1 MGAHKPN
8 RVLTVHAD
16 PCLSALTESEP
27 LVRTGAQVGC
37 HCHNGSGFAPTVML
51 IFIARPF
58 PGSWRMDVRGSQV
71 CCPHRSCCTLMR
83 CYSIFK
89 FLKGVFSPFTC
100 IRKETAILTTI
111 YFSLFQKF
119 VKVAQYTLLCFV
131 NVLLSCVENRSTFS
145 FGLVF
150 IKQHFKKLPVTF
162 R

>member
-83 CYSIFK
+83 CYSIVK
-89 FLKGVFSPFTC
+89 FREVLYCPSLSSRWEPRFSATILKVWRFLQS
-100 IRKETAILTTI
+100 
-111 YFSLFQKF
+111 
-119 VKVAQYTLLCFV
+119 
-131 NVLLSCVENRSTFS
+131 N
-145 FGLVF
+145 
-150 IKQHFKKLPVTF
+150 KK
-162 R
+162 

>member
-1 MGAHKPN
+1 MGAHKTN

-83 CYSIFK
+83 CYSIVKIEKCFIA
-89 FLKGVFSPFTC
+89 LH
-100 IRKETAILTTI
+100 
-111 YFSLFQKF
+111 
-119 VKVAQYTLLCFV
+119 KVAVGNGGFWQ
-131 NVLLSCVENRSTFS
+131 S
-145 FGLVF
+145 FQNIGDF
-150 IKQHFKKLPVTF
+150 NNPETDCTSRYQ
-162 R
+162 